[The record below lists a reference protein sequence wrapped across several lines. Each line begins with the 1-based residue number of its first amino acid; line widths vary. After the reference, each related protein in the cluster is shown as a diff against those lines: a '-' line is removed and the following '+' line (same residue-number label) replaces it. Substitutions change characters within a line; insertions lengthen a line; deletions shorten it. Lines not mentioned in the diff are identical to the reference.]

1 MKSVILAA
9 LSRLIFGLLLLFSV
23 FLLLRGHNLPGGGFV
38 GGLVAAGAFV
48 LQALAEGFAESR
60 RRLRLPARVIMGIGL
75 LVAITS
81 GILGTFYGYPFLTGI
96 WTTEPLPLL
105 GKLGTPLMFDLGVYL
120 TVLGVTCQVV
130 FSLSEEGEES

>member
-9 LSRLIFGLLLLFSV
+9 LSRLIFGLLLLFSI

-60 RRLRLPARVIMGIGL
+60 LRLRLPARVIMGIGL

-81 GILGTFYGYPFLTGI
+81 GILGMFYGYPFLTGI
-96 WTTEPLPLL
+96 WTAEPLPLL

-130 FSLSEEGEES
+130 FSLGEEGEES

>member
-9 LSRLIFGLLLLFSV
+9 LSRLIFGLLLLFSI

>member
-9 LSRLIFGLLLLFSV
+9 LSRLIFGLLLLFSI

-48 LQALAEGFAESR
+48 LQALAEGFAEAR
-60 RRLRLPARVIMGIGL
+60 RHLRFPARVILGVGLVVALTSGL
-75 LVAITS
+75 L
-81 GILGTFYGYPFLTGI
+81 GMFYGYPFLTGI
-96 WTTEPLPLL
+96 WTPEPLPVL

-130 FSLSEEGEES
+130 FSLGEEGEES

>member
-9 LSRLIFGLLLLFSV
+9 LSRLIFGLLLLFSI

-81 GILGTFYGYPFLTGI
+81 GILGMFYGYPFLTGI

-130 FSLSEEGEES
+130 FSLGEEGEES

>member
-130 FSLSEEGEES
+130 FSLGEEGEES

>member
-9 LSRLIFGLLLLFSV
+9 LSRLIFGLLLLFSI

-48 LQALAEGFAESR
+48 LQALADGFAESR

-81 GILGTFYGYPFLTGI
+81 GIFGMFHGYPFLTGI
-96 WTTEPLPLL
+96 WTAEPLPLL

-130 FSLSEEGEES
+130 FSLGEEGEES

>member
-9 LSRLIFGLLLLFSV
+9 LSRLIFGLLLFFSI

-81 GILGTFYGYPFLTGI
+81 GILGMFYGYPFLTGI

-130 FSLSEEGEES
+130 FSLGEEGEES

>member
-9 LSRLIFGLLLLFSV
+9 LSRLIFGLLLLFSI

-81 GILGTFYGYPFLTGI
+81 GILGMFYGYPFLTGI

-130 FSLSEEGEES
+130 FSLGEEEEKS